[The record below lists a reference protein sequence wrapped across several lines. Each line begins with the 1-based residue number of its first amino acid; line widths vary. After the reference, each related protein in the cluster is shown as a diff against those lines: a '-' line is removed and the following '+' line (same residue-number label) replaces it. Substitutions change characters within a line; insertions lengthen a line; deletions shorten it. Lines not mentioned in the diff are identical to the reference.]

1 MFQLRIIYGGGDGSM
16 RQLKTDRNDP
26 KPTSAD
32 SDGATHGRYYSGFY
46 PMHLGLVSVATNLFP
61 VAWWTPVS
69 KQPFRFLVAVDR
81 RNFSLELV
89 RQYGEAA
96 LHFFP
101 YAERERIVRAGYM
114 SGRRR
119 NKAARLGF
127 DLIPATRLAATR
139 IVPSAEAI
147 FEMTVRQ
154 ELVDTDGDHAPFVFD
169 VVHVHRGKRPATGS
183 PLLFLG
189 YRDFAT
195 LGERSRFRP

>member
-1 MFQLRIIYGGGDGSM
+1 M

-127 DLIPATRLAATR
+127 DPIPATRLAATR
-139 IVPSAEAI
+139 IVPGADAI

-154 ELVDTDGDHAPFVFD
+154 EILDADGDHAPFIFE
-169 VVHVHRGKRPATGS
+169 VVYVHRGKRPATDS

>member
-1 MFQLRIIYGGGDGSM
+1 MHQI
-16 RQLKTDRNDP
+16 KTDQNAP
-26 KPTSAD
+26 NPTSAD
-32 SDGATHGRYYSGFY
+32 SDRATHGRYYSGFY
-46 PMHLGLVSVATNLFP
+46 PMHLGLLSVATNLFP

-69 KQPFRFLVAVDR
+69 KQPVRFLVAVDH

-119 NKAARLGF
+119 SKAARLGF

-139 IVPSAEAI
+139 IVPSADAI

-154 ELVDTDGDHAPFVFD
+154 ELVDTDGDHAPFIFD

-183 PLLFLG
+183 PLLSLG

-195 LGERSRFRP
+195 LGERSRSRP